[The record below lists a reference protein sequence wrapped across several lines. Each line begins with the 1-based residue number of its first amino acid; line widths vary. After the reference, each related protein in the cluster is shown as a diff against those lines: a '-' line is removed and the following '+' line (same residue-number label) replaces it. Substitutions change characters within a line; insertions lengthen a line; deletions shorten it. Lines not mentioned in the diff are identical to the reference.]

1 VLIQNRSPED
11 LWEEA
16 VNKLDLNQVATLKSA
31 GTDRRKVL
39 EEVLSFVQ
47 DAERTAQKKR
57 WKWKNSKG
65 DVVIIR
71 DVFTKMVVWIE
82 KFKAIGDT
90 IIQYDTGH
98 AALPWAAT
106 RFLLQVIPNS
116 RTGSP
121 LANKNPTGCNQ

>member
-1 VLIQNRSPED
+1 VLIQNRSSED

-16 VNKLDLNQVATLKSA
+16 VNKLDWKQVATLKSA

-116 RTGSP
+116 RTG
-121 LANKNPTGCNQ
+121 

>member
-1 VLIQNRSPED
+1 MLIQNRSSED

-16 VNKLDLNQVATLKSA
+16 VNKLDWKQVATLKSA

-47 DAERTAQKKR
+47 DAERNAQKKR

-116 RTGSP
+116 RTCSP

>member
-57 WKWKNSKG
+57 WKWKNSNG

-90 IIQYDTGH
+90 IIQYDIGH

-106 RFLLQVIPNS
+106 RFLLQAIPNS
-116 RTGSP
+116 RKCSP
-121 LANKNPTGCNQ
+121 LAN